1 MRKIKDAIIKFFYGR
16 NGVDSLNKFIFILY
30 LASTLAYIITN
41 HISALILESI
51 FLFILIYRTLSK
63 KLYKRQR
70 ENEIYLNILKLIK
83 RPFLRLAHRIRDR
96 KTHVYKK
103 CPSCKKILKL
113 KKVKGHHRVKC
124 PICKN
129 SFEIKIK

>member
-41 HISALILESI
+41 HISALIVESI

-83 RPFLRLAHRIRDR
+83 RPFLRIAHRIRDR

>member
-83 RPFLRLAHRIRDR
+83 RPFLRIAHRIRDR

-113 KKVKGHHRVKC
+113 KKVKGHHTVKC

-129 SFEIKIK
+129 SCEIKIK

>member
-1 MRKIKDAIIKFFYGR
+1 MRKIKDAIIRFFYGR
-16 NGVDSLNKFIFILY
+16 NGVDSLNKFIFVLY

-41 HISALILESI
+41 HISAIILESV

-63 KLYKRQR
+63 KLYNRQR

-83 RPFLRLAHRIRDR
+83 RPFLRFAHRIRDR

-103 CPSCKKILKL
+103 CPNCKKILKL
-113 KKVKGHHRVKC
+113 KRVKGNHTVKC
-124 PICKN
+124 PNCKN
-129 SFEIKIK
+129 TFNIKIK

>member
-41 HISALILESI
+41 HISALIVESI

-83 RPFLRLAHRIRDR
+83 RQLLRIAHRIRDR

-113 KKVKGHHRVKC
+113 KKVKGHHTVKC

-129 SFEIKIK
+129 SFKIKIK

>member
-83 RPFLRLAHRIRDR
+83 RPFLRIAHRIRDR

-103 CPSCKKILKL
+103 CPSCKKVLKL
-113 KKVKGHHRVKC
+113 KKVKGHHTVKC

>member
-83 RPFLRLAHRIRDR
+83 RPFLQIAHRIRDR

-113 KKVKGHHRVKC
+113 KKVKGHHTVKC

>member
-1 MRKIKDAIIKFFYGR
+1 MRKIKDAIIRFFYGR
-16 NGVDSLNKFIFILY
+16 NGVDSLNKFIFVLY
-30 LASTLAYIITN
+30 IASTLAYIITN
-41 HISALILESI
+41 HISAIILESI

-63 KLYKRQR
+63 KLYNRQR

-83 RPFLRLAHRIRDR
+83 RPFLRFAHRIRDR

-103 CPSCKKILKL
+103 CPNCKKILKL
-113 KKVKGHHRVKC
+113 KKVKGHHTVKC

>member
-41 HISALILESI
+41 HISALIVESI

-83 RPFLRLAHRIRDR
+83 RPFLRIAHRIRDR

-113 KKVKGHHRVKC
+113 KKVKGHHTVKC

-129 SFEIKIK
+129 SFKIKIK

>member
-1 MRKIKDAIIKFFYGR
+1 MRKIKDAIIRFFYGR
-16 NGVDSLNKFIFILY
+16 NGVDSLNKFIFVLY
-30 LASTLAYIITN
+30 LISTLAYIITN
-41 HISALILESI
+41 HISAIILESI

-63 KLYKRQR
+63 KLYNRQR

-83 RPFLRLAHRIRDR
+83 RPFLRFAHRIRDR

-103 CPSCKKILKL
+103 CPNCKKILKL
-113 KKVKGHHRVKC
+113 KKVKGHHTVKC

>member
-113 KKVKGHHRVKC
+113 KKVKGHHTVKC

>member
-41 HISALILESI
+41 HISALIVESI